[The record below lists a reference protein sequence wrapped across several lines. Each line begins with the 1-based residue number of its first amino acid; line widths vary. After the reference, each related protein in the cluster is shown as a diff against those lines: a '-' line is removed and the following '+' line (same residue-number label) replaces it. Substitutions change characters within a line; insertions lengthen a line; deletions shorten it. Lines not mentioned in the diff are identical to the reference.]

1 MKIDKLFKDYD
12 RVMAERSSVEETCAG
27 LEEEVRRL
35 EGEAEA
41 AASKG
46 DFTLYKEKKESASQ
60 AKEALYVNS
69 KHLEALRLLLPKED
83 ATSAWQEYAEGYN
96 RTFEKNWR
104 EYEKARKDLY
114 AAFVKLVNQQNEA
127 FRIREKC
134 GECCGER
141 PEESPYGY
149 YKSFDK
155 SFPMKLLPDSFNY
168 ANRPHDS
175 VGIPDTQFFR
185 DYELASEKDDKT
197 FWNVIRMHH
206 SI

>member
-12 RVMAERSSVEETCAG
+12 RVLAEKSSVEETCAG

-46 DFTLYKEKKESASQ
+46 DFTLYKDKKEAASQ
-60 AKEALYVNS
+60 AKEALYVSN
-69 KHLEALRLLLPKED
+69 KHLEALNLLLPKED
-83 ATSAWQEYAEGYN
+83 AISAWQEYAEGYN
-96 RTFEKNWR
+96 RSFEKNWKA
-104 EYEKARKDLY
+104 YEKARGELF
-114 AAFVKLVNQQNEA
+114 AAFAKLVDQQNEA
-127 FRIREKC
+127 FKIREKC
-134 GECCGER
+134 GACCGER
-141 PEESPYGY
+141 PEESSYGF
-149 YKSFDK
+149 YKSFDR

-175 VGIPDTQFFR
+175 VGLPDTQFFR
-185 DYELASEKDDKT
+185 DYELASEKDDEI
-197 FWNVIRMHH
+197 FRDVIRLHH